1 MTKYLLD
8 DILEE
13 ASKSGAQVALTD
25 TAAVP
30 QFCAYWPQIRTF
42 LEWAKTQTKNPL
54 LLLAIDAL
62 IILGNR
68 VCAGDKT

>member
-13 ASKSGAQVALTD
+13 AAKSSGQAALAD
-25 TAAVP
+25 VAAVP
-30 QFCAYWPQIRTF
+30 PFCAQWPQIRTF
-42 LEWAKTQTKNPL
+42 LEWAKMQTKNPL